1 MMTCSSCTCS
11 PRRPSPHDGRLIMHV
26 LTTAP
31 PPHMMAGSSCMCS
44 PHHRLAQPVRLA
56 NGARVL
62 EGRVHCE
69 RFDRRRDNQHA
80 ISIQSACNQHAISM
94 QSRLMKGTCE
104 RFDRRGH
111 ALRHALHEVRV
122 ARAVGGD
129 GQDPDRDGAIVPEEE
144 ALRARRL
151 GHLHATKG
159 ALSMQTL
166 VLEEEAAGR
175 APSRAPAHET

>member
-1 MMTCSSCTCS
+1 
-11 PRRPSPHDGRLIMHV
+11 MHV
-26 LTTAP
+26 LTTAPPTAP
-31 PPHMMAGSSCMCS
+31 PPHMMAGSSCTCS
-44 PHHRLAQPVRLA
+44 PHHRLAEPVRLA
-56 NGARVL
+56 YGAGVL
-62 EGRVHCE
+62 ERCVH
-69 RFDRRRDNQHA
+69 
-80 ISIQSACNQHAISM
+80 
-94 QSRLMKGTCE
+94 CE

-129 GQDPDRDGAIVPEEE
+129 GQDPDRDGAIVPEKE

-166 VLEEEAAGR
+166 VPEEEAAGR
-175 APSRAPAHET
+175 APARAPAHET